1 MGTGL
6 VVNGLSTGGQ
16 IYQLKNDV
24 SIEQAHKKGQSD
36 GLDQVYFSAN
46 GNNYVLQG
54 DNLKLG
60 EVREMMKKDVPSH
73 VTKLEG
79 KPVEIT
85 FHEVDDEISSVGDGF
100 HKNGHIGSM
109 SATAAAV
116 GVPLT
121 AFSGLGWIITQ
132 KAGSK
137 LGSAIA
143 SGGMYLGAAAVVGGI
158 AGGIYY
164 AGRSTVQGLKAAP
177 DATKTADT
185 KLRQLNSE
193 NNASKAGHV
202 SVREKTEVAVDI
214 ATDIAI
220 DTAFD
225 LIFN

>member
-24 SIEQAHKKGQSD
+24 SIEQAHKKGLSD

-60 EVREMMKKDVPSH
+60 EVREMMKKDIPSH

-85 FHEVDDEISSVGDGF
+85 FHEIDDEISSVGDGF

-109 SATAAAV
+109 SATAAGI
-116 GVPLT
+116 GVPVA
-121 AFSGLGWIITQ
+121 AFSGLGWIIAS

-137 LGSAIA
+137 MGAAVA

-164 AGRSTVQGLKAAP
+164 AGKSTVQGLKAAP
-177 DATKTADT
+177 DPSITADT
-185 KLRQLNSE
+185 KLRQLNSD
-193 NNASKAGHV
+193 NNSHKAGHV
-202 SVREKTEVAVDI
+202 SVREKTEVATDI
-214 ATDIAI
+214 ATDIILDSALDI
-220 DTAFD
+220 
-225 LIFN
+225 LFN